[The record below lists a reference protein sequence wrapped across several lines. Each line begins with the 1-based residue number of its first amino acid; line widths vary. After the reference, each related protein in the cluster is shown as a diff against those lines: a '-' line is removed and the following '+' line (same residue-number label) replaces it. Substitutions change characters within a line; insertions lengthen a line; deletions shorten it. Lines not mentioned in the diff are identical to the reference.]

1 MTIAKAKAIAKQYS
15 SEEDRRYRQ
24 VMAELDDIFEQGR
37 KEAAQ
42 SGGISFREYI
52 KAARTR
58 LGARE

>member
-1 MTIAKAKAIAKQYS
+1 MAVAKIKAITKQYK

-42 SGGISFREYI
+42 SDGILLRDYMKET
-52 KAARTR
+52 RTR
-58 LGARE
+58 LGASK

>member
-1 MTIAKAKAIAKQYS
+1 MAVAKVKAIAKQYK

-42 SGGISFREYI
+42 SDGILLRDYMKET
-52 KAARTR
+52 RTR
-58 LGARE
+58 LGASE